1 MNNIDHGL
9 NEVFNQFVTVAK
21 AVHFPAMILM
31 FLAGFFLRWMTYK
44 MVYKYYYFSREFE
57 GRVTQ
62 FLSEQNPQKTTKYSF
77 YVLCKKL
84 LEKTFFEITAE
95 RDKKSPG
102 EFDRVV
108 LVDDRVFLT
117 KWGASWFVVNTLKQI
132 RFLQYGNHDPKLMNI
147 TRTLLGK
154 NPAFNRLFGI
164 IPVSGLNDFLNMLPG
179 LFVIGGIFGTFLGV
193 MKGLPGL
200 SAMDL
205 SDPATT
211 KTVMDYFLV
220 EVSLS
225 MGASV
230 TGILLSVLMTL
241 VNIGFNPERLYA
253 DMTERL
259 ENTFDLIWNYATN
272 NEVPSDLK
280 AFDENR
286 SPEEVLAEASV
297 MQEYKKHNG
306 QYESSRDPE
315 RKSAS

>member
-1 MNNIDHGL
+1 MNGLDHGL
-9 NEVFNQFVTVAK
+9 HEVFNQFVTVAK
-21 AVHFPAMILM
+21 AVHFPAMLLM
-31 FLAGFFLRWMTYK
+31 FVVGFFLRWMTYK

-57 GRVTQ
+57 NRVTN
-62 FLSEQNPQKTTKYSF
+62 FLAEQSPKKTTQYSF
-77 YVLCKKL
+77 YVLAKKL
-84 LEKTFFEITAE
+84 LEKTFFEITSE
-95 RDKKSPG
+95 REKRERG

-108 LVDDRVFLT
+108 LVDDRLFLT

-132 RFLQYGNHDPKLMNI
+132 RFLQYGSGDPKLLNI
-147 TRTLLGK
+147 TKTLLGK
-154 NPAFNRLFGI
+154 NPVFTRLFGVLPI
-164 IPVSGLNDFLNMLPG
+164 GGLNDFLNMLPG

-220 EVSLS
+220 EVSIS

-230 TGILLSVLMTL
+230 TGILLSVMMTV
-241 VNIGFNPERLYA
+241 VNITFNPERLYA

-259 ENTFDLIWNYATN
+259 ENNFDLIWNYATN

-306 QYESSRDPE
+306 EYDNFGKGDKN
-315 RKSAS
+315 KSA

>member
-1 MNNIDHGL
+1 MNGLDHGL
-9 NEVFNQFVTVAK
+9 NQVFSQFVTVAK
-21 AVHFPAMILM
+21 AVHFPAMLTM
-31 FLAGFFLRWMTYK
+31 FVAGFFLRWMAYK

-57 GRVTQ
+57 NRVSD
-62 FLSEQNPQKTTKYSF
+62 FLAEQSPKKTSQLSF

-84 LEKTFFEITAE
+84 LEKTFFEITSSRNKRE
-95 RDKKSPG
+95 RGDFDK
-102 EFDRVV
+102 VV
-108 LVDDRVFLT
+108 LIDDRLFLT
-117 KWGASWFVVNTLKQI
+117 KWGASWFVVNTLKQV
-132 RFLQYGNHDPKLMNI
+132 RFLQYGSSDPKLMNI

-154 NPAFNRLFGI
+154 NPVFNRLFGV
-164 IPVSGLNDFLNMLPG
+164 IPLGGLNEFLNMLPG

-241 VNIGFNPERLYA
+241 VNITFNPERLYA

-259 ENTFDLIWNYATN
+259 ENSFDLIWNYATN

-297 MQEYKKHNG
+297 LQEYKKHTSQFDKHAKG
-306 QYESSRDPE
+306 D
-315 RKSAS
+315 KAS

>member
-1 MNNIDHGL
+1 MNGIDHGL
-9 NEVFNQFVTVAK
+9 HEVFNQFVTVAK
-21 AVHFPAMILM
+21 AIHFPAMVLM
-31 FLAGFFLRWMTYK
+31 FVAGFFLRWMTYK
-44 MVYKYYYFSREFE
+44 MVFKYYYFSREFE
-57 GRVTQ
+57 NRVTN
-62 FLSEQNPQKTTKYSF
+62 FLSEQSPKKTTQYSF

-84 LEKTFFEITAE
+84 LEKTFFEVTSQ
-95 RDKKSPG
+95 RDKK
-102 EFDRVV
+102 ERADFDRVV
-108 LVDDRVFLT
+108 LIDDRLFLT

-132 RFLQYGNHDPKLMNI
+132 RFLQYSNNDPKLMNI
-147 TRTLLGK
+147 TKTLLGK
-154 NPAFNRLFGI
+154 NPVFNRLFGV
-164 IPVSGLNDFLNMLPG
+164 IPLGGLNEFLNMLPG

-220 EVSLS
+220 EVSIS

-230 TGILLSVLMTL
+230 TGILLSVMMTL
-241 VNIGFNPERLYA
+241 VNISFNPERLYS

-297 MQEYKKHNG
+297 LQEYKKHNG
-306 QYESSRDPE
+306 EYDGLSRGDKN
-315 RKSAS
+315 KSA

>member
-1 MNNIDHGL
+1 MNSIDHGL
-9 NEVFNQFVTVAK
+9 NEMFNQFVTVAK
-21 AVHFPAMILM
+21 AIHFPTMILM
-31 FLAGFFLRWMTYK
+31 FVVGVFLRWTAYK
-44 MVYKYYYFSREFE
+44 MVYKYYCFSREFE
-57 GRVTQ
+57 NRVSN
-62 FLSEQNPQKTTKYSF
+62 FLTEQSPKKTTQYSF

-84 LEKTFFEITAE
+84 LEKTFFEISAQRE
-95 RDKKSPG
+95 KKG
-102 EFDRVV
+102 KDEFDRVI
-108 LVDDRVFLT
+108 LADDRIFLT

-132 RFLQYGNHDPKLMNI
+132 RFLQYGSGDPKLMNI

-154 NPAFNRLFGI
+154 NPVFNRLFGV
-164 IPVSGLNDFLNMLPG
+164 IPLGGLNDFLNMLPG

-200 SAMDL
+200 SSMDL
-205 SDPATT
+205 NDPATT
-211 KTVMDYFLV
+211 KTVMDYFLI

-230 TGILLSVLMTL
+230 TGILLSVMMTL
-241 VNIGFNPERLYA
+241 VNVAYNPERLYA

-259 ENTFDLIWNYATN
+259 ENSLDLIWNYATN

-297 MQEYKKHNG
+297 LQEFKKHNG
-306 QYESSRDPE
+306 QYE
-315 RKSAS
+315 ASKESEKTKTA

>member
-1 MNNIDHGL
+1 MNGLDHGL

-21 AVHFPAMILM
+21 AVHFPAMLLM
-31 FLAGFFLRWMTYK
+31 FVAGAALRWLTYK
-44 MVYKYYYFSREFE
+44 MVYKYYYFAREFE
-57 GRVTQ
+57 NRVSQ
-62 FLSEQNPQKTTKYSF
+62 FLAEQSPKKTTQYSF

-84 LEKTFFEITAE
+84 LEKTFFEITSARE
-95 RDKKSPG
+95 KKEKG
-102 EFDRVV
+102 EFDRIV
-108 LVDDRVFLT
+108 LVDDRLFLT
-117 KWGASWFVVNTLKQI
+117 KWGASWFVVNSLKQM
-132 RFLQYGNHDPKLMNI
+132 RFLQYGGGDPKLMNI
-147 TRTLLGK
+147 TKTLLGK
-154 NPAFNRLFGI
+154 NPVFNRLFGI
-164 IPVSGLNDFLNMLPG
+164 IPLGGLNEFLNMLPG

-230 TGILLSVLMTL
+230 TGILLSVMMTV
-241 VNIGFNPERLYA
+241 VNISFNPERLYA

-259 ENTFDLIWNYATN
+259 ENNFDLIWNYATN

-286 SPEEVLAEASV
+286 SPDEVLAEASV
-297 MQEYKKHNG
+297 IQEFKKHNG
-306 QYESSRDPE
+306 DYD
-315 RKSAS
+315 KSA